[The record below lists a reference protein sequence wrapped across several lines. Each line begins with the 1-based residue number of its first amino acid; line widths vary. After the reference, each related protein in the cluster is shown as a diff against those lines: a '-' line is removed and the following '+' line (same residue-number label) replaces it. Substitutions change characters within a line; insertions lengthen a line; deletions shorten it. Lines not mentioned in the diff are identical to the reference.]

1 MIFPIL
7 IMIFFNL
14 QKIGALK
21 TQISRFKVLAGKDVT
36 SHFSNKNLISES
48 RVHEKTDCLSLCN
61 QNNLCSTALYKQNKE
76 CQLFNKLAEDDA
88 LTASSENDV
97 FVKYPRSCKQIKR
110 FNPQSKNGLYG
121 IDTPNGKIQ
130 VFCEFE
136 FDNEGFTFLSRES
149 LDIADQNFLKDIYL
163 NQTIVL
169 TKYMTWNQTNQSYLF
184 IQQLDQYSN
193 QSIIITINQ
202 GRVHYRTTSPK
213 YYRVSLV
220 NDSNSCQINNTFGF
234 KVNGN
239 LYTYRACNQV
249 DILRI
254 FVFYQNL
261 LDYNSTAS
269 CRLPGKFVDFINK
282 KTTSNNNMLVPS
294 TFFYT
299 TAIFMGGCGETIL
312 SNCANYQNGY
322 AFALGLK

>member
-184 IQQLDQYSN
+184 IQQLDDYSN
-193 QSIIITINQ
+193 QPIIININQ
-202 GRVHYRTTSPK
+202 GQVYYGTTSSK
-213 YYRVSLV
+213 YYRILLENETNYIQKVQRS
-220 NDSNSCQINNTFGF
+220 GF
-234 KVNGN
+234 KAHGN
-239 LYTYRACNQV
+239 SVIYSSCNSNDQ
-249 DILRI
+249 RRM
-254 FVFYQNL
+254 FVLYQNL
-261 LDYNSTAS
+261 MDSNLSIPCYNGTVQSVYNY
-269 CRLPGKFVDFINK
+269 GK
-282 KTTSNNNMLVPS
+282 TSNNTMFVPLS
-294 TFFYT
+294 FFYT
-299 TAIFMGGCGETIL
+299 TEIMMGGCGADIL
-312 SNCANYQNGY
+312 SNCIDYKNAY